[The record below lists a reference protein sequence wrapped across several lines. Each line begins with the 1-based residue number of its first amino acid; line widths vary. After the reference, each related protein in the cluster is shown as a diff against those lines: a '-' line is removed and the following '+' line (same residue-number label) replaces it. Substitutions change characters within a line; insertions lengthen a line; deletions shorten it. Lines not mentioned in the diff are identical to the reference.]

1 MGKWTAIAKTLPRA
15 ERTEP
20 SWRDNLLA
28 LKDEL
33 RAQLPN
39 LLALTAAY
47 RDARKAKEAY
57 DAGSKPL
64 SMKVLALEALLADT
78 FTAEG
83 RTEPAYDLDGNR
95 VEANDALEFKAV
107 DKDALLA
114 WVHANKLERLLSLNP
129 QTMAS
134 IARQRLENNEALP
147 DGVEASA
154 YTQIKLV
161 LRKAARE

>member
-1 MGKWTAIAKTLPRA
+1 MGKWTNIAKSLPRA
-15 ERTEP
+15 DRVEP
-20 SWRDNLLA
+20 SWRDGLLA
-28 LKDEL
+28 LKDQL

-47 RDARKAKEAY
+47 REARQAKEDHEA
-57 DAGSKPL
+57 AGKPL
-64 SMKVLALEALLADT
+64 SMRTLALEALLADT

-83 RTEPAYDLDGNR
+83 RMEPAYLDNGDR

-129 QTMAS
+129 QTMAG